1 MPGEKLVIVNR
12 SFWPVYPVIG
22 EALLRFAEQAAANN
36 VSVSVILQDHAD
48 IRSRLAEENRGKGV
62 CFFPVKAWTSSSS
75 SVLARIADAIF
86 LCYGCCVRC

>member
-22 EALLRFAEQAAANN
+22 EALLRFSEQAAANN

-48 IRSRLAEENRGKGV
+48 IRSRLTEENRGDRK
-62 CFFPVKAWTSSSS
+62 
-75 SVLARIADAIF
+75 SV
-86 LCYGCCVRC
+86 V